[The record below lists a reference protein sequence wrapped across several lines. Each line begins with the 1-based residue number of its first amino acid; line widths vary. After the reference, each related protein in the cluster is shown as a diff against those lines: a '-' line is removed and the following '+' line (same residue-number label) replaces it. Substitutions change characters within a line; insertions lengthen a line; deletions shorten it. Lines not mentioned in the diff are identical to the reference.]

1 MRSICRS
8 TRANCLSGSVIVR
21 LVFNVK
27 KNIFT
32 LYLPLD
38 PAKVSMAS
46 TCANTNVSRFR
57 PPEKPSGKMPN
68 MIQLLFSSYQQ
79 PFLTK
84 LVTESIAS
92 ISRIFFDGRYT
103 TDLTTLHHHVAKAS
117 HLELLAI
124 FFLLLNVDQTLKKTV
139 MKLEI
144 ESNYAKIERFLLDL
158 RQILVVQF
166 SINEEI
172 SLTKFVEQ
180 CEEYWI
186 LA

>member
-1 MRSICRS
+1 
-8 TRANCLSGSVIVR
+8 
-21 LVFNVK
+21 
-27 KNIFT
+27 
-32 LYLPLD
+32 
-38 PAKVSMAS
+38 
-46 TCANTNVSRFR
+46 
-57 PPEKPSGKMPN
+57 MPN

>member
-1 MRSICRS
+1 
-8 TRANCLSGSVIVR
+8 
-21 LVFNVK
+21 
-27 KNIFT
+27 
-32 LYLPLD
+32 
-38 PAKVSMAS
+38 
-46 TCANTNVSRFR
+46 
-57 PPEKPSGKMPN
+57 
-68 MIQLLFSSYQQ
+68 
-79 PFLTK
+79 
-84 LVTESIAS
+84 
-92 ISRIFFDGRYT
+92 
-103 TDLTTLHHHVAKAS
+103 
-117 HLELLAI
+117 
-124 FFLLLNVDQTLKKTV
+124 